1 MLVKYIYLYK
11 YYIIL
16 KNQDLKYIYN
26 IKIEGDEEIKM
37 ITKRIEQYIHL
48 KTLNNRV

>member
-16 KNQDLKYIYN
+16 KYQDLKYIYN
-26 IKIEGDEEIKM
+26 IK
-37 ITKRIEQYIHL
+37 
-48 KTLNNRV
+48 NRGRKK